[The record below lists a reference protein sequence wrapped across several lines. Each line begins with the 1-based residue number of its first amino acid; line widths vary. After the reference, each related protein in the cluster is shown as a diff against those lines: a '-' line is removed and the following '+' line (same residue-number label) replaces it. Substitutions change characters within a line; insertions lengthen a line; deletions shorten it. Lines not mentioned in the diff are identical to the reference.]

1 MTCCGKEPTSE
12 CCRNGYSV
20 RSTEVKPVS
29 LCLIAESSSP
39 LACRDQLAIDLR
51 REFTAVMA
59 EAEAKSSMS
68 GGATGSIMGSVLASI
83 TGSID
88 LDDAEPVA
96 ADLAEPQLQSVL
108 PLLSL
113 TTTALSF
120 STLTQVLFRIA
131 FRYK

>member
-1 MTCCGKEPTSE
+1 
-12 CCRNGYSV
+12 
-20 RSTEVKPVS
+20 
-29 LCLIAESSSP
+29 
-39 LACRDQLAIDLR
+39 
-51 REFTAVMA
+51 
-59 EAEAKSSMS
+59 
-68 GGATGSIMGSVLASI
+68 MGSVLASI